1 MDSTFEQLWNNFL
14 TSDISVSASL
24 EANSNRI
31 KRRDLE
37 TITSLIKSGDR
48 EKAQAI
54 LMEVV
59 SSTPVW
65 NPLGVTTAL
74 KKVAE
79 FFYSAG
85 QYENA
90 ALFAERGLK
99 WDPAHPELIALL
111 CKSYLTLNPERS
123 LSYYTYLK
131 EIGYPESLLE
141 GYTPPSEQ
149 ITVKPYSFGLDGF
162 YKINNENL
170 FNLMVF
176 QAAAY
181 HRRPLF
187 ESIDSLRSHALC
199 CIAGGHLNMAL
210 VAIRLTLFRLKDPL
224 YISGLNPLVIQI
236 KNKWAK
242 ALEQLVCT
250 SLESD
255 NKAKS
260 LLGGFR
266 ITERLY
272 DRKQVIEDLMNAKN
286 TQGLFCFV
294 MDPVSE
300 ISFLACQYLIEAGE
314 EKKIKEYLNTAV
326 MVEQNYKEIYGDL
339 KLHLLLR
346 LVSSTGGPAKIVS
359 IASSKEASSFET
371 SNDTDLFGDSGSELT
386 TTIKK
391 VVRKKAKGKDDNEDD
406 DDDENAKKKSVTK
419 KIIRKI

>member
-1 MDSTFEQLWNNFL
+1 
-14 TSDISVSASL
+14 
-24 EANSNRI
+24 
-31 KRRDLE
+31 
-37 TITSLIKSGDR
+37 
-48 EKAQAI
+48 
-54 LMEVV
+54 
-59 SSTPVW
+59 
-65 NPLGVTTAL
+65 
-74 KKVAE
+74 
-79 FFYSAG
+79 
-85 QYENA
+85 
-90 ALFAERGLK
+90 
-99 WDPAHPELIALL
+99 
-111 CKSYLTLNPERS
+111 
-123 LSYYTYLK
+123 
-131 EIGYPESLLE
+131 
-141 GYTPPSEQ
+141 
-149 ITVKPYSFGLDGF
+149 VKPYSFGLDGF

-300 ISFLACQYLIEAGE
+300 ISFLACQYLIEAGD

>member
-31 KRRDLE
+31 KRRDIE

-48 EKAQAI
+48 EKAQPI
-54 LMEVV
+54 LMDVV

-79 FFYSAG
+79 YFYSAG
-85 QYENA
+85 QYEDA

-111 CKSYLTLNPERS
+111 CKCYVTLNPERS
-123 LSYYTYLK
+123 LFYYGYLK
-131 EIGYPESLLE
+131 EIGYHESLLE

-149 ITVKPYSFGLDGF
+149 LAVKPYSFGLDAF
-162 YKINNENL
+162 YKVNNESM

-176 QAAAY
+176 QAAAF

-242 ALEQLVCT
+242 ALEQLICT

-272 DRKQVIEDLMNAKN
+272 DRRQAIEDLMSAKN
-286 TQGLFCFV
+286 MQGLFCFV

-314 EKKIKEYLNTAV
+314 EKKIKEYLSTAV
-326 MVEQNYKEIYGDL
+326 ATEQNYKEIYGDL

-346 LVSSTGGPAKIVS
+346 LVSSPGGTPKTVS
-359 IASSKEASSFET
+359 IASSKETDPIEKP
-371 SNDTDLFGDSGSELT
+371 NDSDLFGDSSSELT

-391 VVRKKAKGKDDNEDD
+391 VVRKKAKGKDDDEDD
-406 DDDENAKKKSVTK
+406 DDDIAKRKNLAK

>member
-48 EKAQAI
+48 EKAQTI
-54 LMEVV
+54 LIDVV
-59 SSTPVW
+59 STTPVW
-65 NPLGVTTAL
+65 NPLGVTTVF

-85 QYENA
+85 QFEDA
-90 ALFAERGLK
+90 VLFAERGLQ

-111 CKSYLTLNPERS
+111 CRSYLTLNPERS
-123 LSYYTYLK
+123 LFYYGYIK

-141 GYTPPSEQ
+141 GYAPPSEP
-149 ITVKPYSFGLDGF
+149 IPAKSYSFGLGGF
-162 YKINNENL
+162 YKSNNENL

-176 QAAAY
+176 QAAAF

-187 ESIDSLRSHALC
+187 ESIDALRSHALC

-242 ALEQLVCT
+242 ALEQLICS
-250 SLESD
+250 SLDSD
-255 NKAKS
+255 SKAKS

-272 DRKQVIEDLMNAKN
+272 DRKQVIEDLMSAKN
-286 TQGLFCFV
+286 MQGLFCFV

-314 EKKIKEYLNTAV
+314 EKKIKEYLTTAV
-326 MVEQNYKEIYGDL
+326 TTEQSYKEIYGDL

-346 LVSSTGGPAKIVS
+346 LLSSTGGSAKTA
-359 IASSKEASSFET
+359 ASPKENTLLEKRTDS
-371 SNDTDLFGDSGSELT
+371 DLFGESGTEQTATL
-386 TTIKK
+386 KK
-391 VVRKKAKGKDDNEDD
+391 VVRKKAKGKDDEEEDD
-406 DDDENAKKKSVTK
+406 DMAASKKKSVVK
-419 KIIRKI
+419 KVIRKI